1 MRIAHICI
9 ASAFTEG
16 MGYQENS
23 LVDINRRDGHDV
35 LVVSDCKR
43 FEDARIIDTAPED
56 RVMANGARLV
66 RLPFDWTGPR
76 YLTEKIKRTHR
87 LFLLLEEY
95 CPEVIL
101 YHGVIGWE
109 LQTLSRY
116 KYRHPDVRIYLDS
129 HEDRH
134 NSGTNWLSYT
144 VQYRMLTRW
153 LAHRVL
159 PDVEK
164 ILYIS
169 AETKD
174 FLTDVLDLPE
184 ERLEYYPLGGIVV
197 PDAQRQTIRLA
208 QRSKLG
214 LTDHQVVFL
223 HSGKMERRKRTL
235 EILSAFRSLPS
246 TSARLVLVGGLED
259 DVRAEIEAAIQS
271 DERVIFLGWKSREGL
286 NEVMCMADVYVQPG
300 TQSASLQHAI
310 CCGLPVMVFPYPSH
324 ASLVRDNGFFV
335 STEEDMATRMA
346 ELVGQA
352 ALITRM
358 REASFEIAYQLL
370 DYRKLAARLYN

>member
-1 MRIAHICI
+1 
-9 ASAFTEG
+9 
-16 MGYQENS
+16 MGYQDNL
-23 LVDINRRDGHDV
+23 LVNINRLDGHDV
-35 LVVSDCKR
+35 LVVSDCRR
-43 FEDARIIDTAPED
+43 FEGARIIDTAPED

-76 YLTEKIKRTHR
+76 YLTEKIKRTYR
-87 LFLLLEEY
+87 LLLLLEEY
-95 CPEVIL
+95 CPDVIL

-116 KYRHPDVRIYLDS
+116 KHRHPAVRIYVDS

-174 FLTDVLDLPE
+174 FLIDVLDLPE

-197 PDAQRQTIRLA
+197 PDTQRRAIRLS
-208 QRSKLG
+208 QRSKFG
-214 LTDHQVVFL
+214 LTDDQVVFL
-223 HSGKMERRKRTL
+223 HSGKMEGRKRTL
-235 EILSAFRSLPS
+235 EILSAFRFLPN
-246 TSARLVLVGGLED
+246 TSARLVLVGSLED
-259 DVRAEIEAAIQS
+259 DVRAEIEAAIQK
-271 DERVIFLGWKSREGL
+271 DDRVLFLGWKNRDGL
-286 NEVMCMADVYVQPG
+286 NDVMCMADVYVQPG
-300 TQSASLQHAI
+300 SQSASLQHAI

-324 ASLVRDNGFFV
+324 ALLVQGNGFFV
-335 STEEDMATRMA
+335 STEEDMKTRMA
-346 ELVGQA
+346 ELVGQPE
-352 ALITRM
+352 LITRM
-358 REASFEIAYQLL
+358 RKGSCEIANQLL
-370 DYRKLAARLYN
+370 DYRKLAARLYR